1 MLVSAV
7 AAATADGKNNINL
20 ALLQRHTNLFSI
32 EDKNT
37 SSQKSHS
44 LSLALILFHSH
55 SGINW
60 IGWHA
65 IALHIAAQ
73 NRKLQIKA
81 AFIVSERVSEKSMG
95 KKWHCFWPLAQIDFY
110 RFAIWF
116 RCYYIAEGMS
126 ESDVK
131 YKIQL
136 GHCIYG
142 VDI

>member
-7 AAATADGKNNINL
+7 AAAADGKNNINL

-37 SSQKSHS
+37 SSQKSLS
-44 LSLALILFHSH
+44 LSLALILSFSFRNQLNRMARYRTSH
-55 SGINW
+55 CSTKSKIADKSGVHCEWESEWEIN
-60 IGWHA
+60 
-65 IALHIAAQ
+65 
-73 NRKLQIKA
+73 
-81 AFIVSERVSEKSMG
+81 G